1 MVELRPLPP
10 AEAIEYFRQ
19 KGYAIGFDHQ
29 DVWQAQHQAAFTV
42 AKVMQLDILQDI
54 RAEVDRAL
62 AEGTTLQDFR
72 KRLTPAL
79 QDKGWWGR
87 QVQRD
92 PLTGEDKDVQLGS
105 PRRLKTIYDTNL
117 RTAHSEGQ
125 WQRIQDNKEAFPF
138 LEYDGNNSEHP
149 RLVHG
154 AWDGLTLPVGDPFW
168 DAHFPVKAYGCKC
181 RVRARTAAQVERS
194 GRPVGPAPEVPT
206 VPHVNKRTG
215 EVQQIPAGVDPS
227 FHYPPG
233 GRRASLAQHLVE
245 KLEGAPADLA
255 RASVADLV
263 NGPAFSSWYAKPAGK
278 FPVALLPR
286 AAAERLGAPSQV
298 LSLTE
303 ETLAAQLKGQR
314 RIVQEDYQLLQDV
327 LDGGAFIEQLGGVLL
342 YVLEQ
347 LDGQVLVAEVEK
359 IGAGVNLTRLRRL
372 TRSQAAKIKAVQN
385 ALERA
390 KQG

>member
-62 AEGTTLQDFR
+62 AEGTTFQDFR

-87 QVQRD
+87 KVQRD

-125 WQRIQDNKEAFPF
+125 WQRIQDNKAAFPF

-149 RLVHG
+149 RLNHA
-154 AWDGLTLPVGDPFW
+154 AWDGLTLPVDHPFW
-168 DAHFPVKAYGCKC
+168 QAHFPVKAYGCKC
-181 RVRARTAAQVERS
+181 RGRARTASQVQRS
-194 GRPVGPAPEVPT
+194 GRPIGPAPEVPT

-245 KLEGAPADLA
+245 KLEGAPVDLA

-263 NGPAFSSWYAKPAGK
+263 NGPAFSSWYAKPTGK

-286 AAAERLGAPSQV
+286 AATERLGAPSQV

-303 ETLAAQLKGQR
+303 ETLAAQLKGQP
-314 RIVQEDYQLLQDV
+314 RIVQEDYQLLQEV
-327 LDGGAFIEQLGGVLL
+327 LDGGAFIEQRGGVLL

-347 LDGQVLVAEVEK
+347 PGGQVLVAEVEK
-359 IGAGVNLTRLRRL
+359 EGAAVNLTRLRRL